1 MEAIDPNVAI
11 GHHSIKLDEHA
22 LTLVVRRQDEM
33 LAIPA
38 DAGRE
43 KAARAARRVIL
54 VKWSFNAPIVGHVQP
69 PPAAVVKGRFL
80 STRSIRFEKTPIAV
94 ERIDCSNRRRK
105 DSYRPCARDS
115 RQQANHQQ

>member
-1 MEAIDPNVAI
+1 MEAVDPYVAI

-54 VKWSFNAPIVGHVQP
+54 VEWSFNAPIVGHVQL
-69 PPAAVVKGRFL
+69 PPAAVVKGRLL
-80 STRSIRFEKTPIAV
+80 STRGIRFEKTPIAV
-94 ERIDCSNRRRK
+94 ERFDCSNRRRT
-105 DSYRPCARDS
+105 DSYRPGGGQS
-115 RQQANHQQ
+115 GQQADNQC